1 MSSDLRDLIRTD
13 LDRIPLPPDTEWIQ
27 PRDHRRGRALRA
39 AALALVVILV
49 VVASLGAGQA
59 LRAVRDWVESQRV
72 ATGIVAGNDY
82 IYLADGDPSS
92 QYVQVVAMP
101 GGQSSGRFVGQTYVG
116 SVQEGGLVSVSGD
129 VAYLPVASSGGLPP
143 DTYNTYLE
151 RIDLRRGV
159 PTGRL
164 GLGFATAPRLEP
176 SELPGTAVFAAAT
189 ATSSDGTTLWLVRD
203 TGEHGLIA
211 SVDRF
216 DAQVASTTPVAHAA
230 ITSAGPGAIRSRIVP
245 LGPDRVAVIRE
256 HYPVTYQGARL
267 GVDWYILDDQ
277 LQTIATYPFEAHRMP
292 AGGFCSADVRP
303 DPTAADGW
311 ILLCSDPF
319 LFQDGAVVFLSRD
332 GLIVAQ
338 TPLSREL
345 GFALGM
351 TVTPD
356 RTVNV
361 LTSRP
366 VVARVDSRT
375 HGRIDARPVT
385 ELRSLLDRLLPPAV
399 AAKGPGGRSVVFSL
413 DGRYAYLIA
422 DPLVKIDLS
431 TAKVVARAS
440 GIAAVGGL
448 ALSEDGERLYALVI
462 DGQTRTIALLD
473 PRSLRLAAQTAPLA
487 NDPYGIVVVRTPL
500 PLGP

>member
-1 MSSDLRDLIRTD
+1 
-13 LDRIPLPPDTEWIQ
+13 
-27 PRDHRRGRALRA
+27 
-39 AALALVVILV
+39 
-49 VVASLGAGQA
+49 
-59 LRAVRDWVESQRV
+59 
-72 ATGIVAGNDY
+72 
-82 IYLADGDPSS
+82 
-92 QYVQVVAMP
+92 
-101 GGQSSGRFVGQTYVG
+101 
-116 SVQEGGLVSVSGD
+116 
-129 VAYLPVASSGGLPP
+129 
-143 DTYNTYLE
+143 
-151 RIDLRRGV
+151 
-159 PTGRL
+159 
-164 GLGFATAPRLEP
+164 
-176 SELPGTAVFAAAT
+176 
-189 ATSSDGTTLWLVRD
+189 
-203 TGEHGLIA
+203 
-211 SVDRF
+211 
-216 DAQVASTTPVAHAA
+216 
-230 ITSAGPGAIRSRIVP
+230 
-245 LGPDRVAVIRE
+245 
-256 HYPVTYQGARL
+256 
-267 GVDWYILDDQ
+267 
-277 LQTIATYPFEAHRMP
+277 MP

-366 VVARVDSRT
+366 VVARVDART